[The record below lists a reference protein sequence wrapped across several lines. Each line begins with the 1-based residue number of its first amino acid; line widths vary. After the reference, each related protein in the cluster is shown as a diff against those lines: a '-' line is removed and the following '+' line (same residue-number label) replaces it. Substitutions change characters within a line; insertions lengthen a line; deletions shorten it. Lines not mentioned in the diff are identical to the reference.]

1 MSCRFSERNIVMLN
15 NTNSSLE
22 EIKARIEECQ
32 TKLLQK
38 YGDKVNS
45 VQAEDYLNGELFVYH
60 CRSEDLETTNIAQKS
75 IKEAVVLSVLNNKYL
90 NSHITFDTIVRN
102 IEYGYQGDK
111 PILIKLIRTEVDNS
125 TLRWTI
131 LVDIIINRDC
141 KDFTE

>member
-1 MSCRFSERNIVMLN
+1 MSCRFSERNIIMLN

-60 CRSEDLETTNIAQKS
+60 CSSEDLETTNIAQK
-75 IKEAVVLSVLNNKYL
+75 V
-90 NSHITFDTIVRN
+90 
-102 IEYGYQGDK
+102 
-111 PILIKLIRTEVDNS
+111 
-125 TLRWTI
+125 
-131 LVDIIINRDC
+131 
-141 KDFTE
+141 